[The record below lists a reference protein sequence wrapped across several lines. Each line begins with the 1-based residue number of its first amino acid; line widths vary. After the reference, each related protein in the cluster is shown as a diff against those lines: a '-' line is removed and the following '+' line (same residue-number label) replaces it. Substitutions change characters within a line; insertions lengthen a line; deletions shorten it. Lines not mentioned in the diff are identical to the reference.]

1 MKKICVGLLP
11 LYIKLYDDKVPQMRP
26 RLERF
31 YEKIACALE
40 ARGLEVL
47 RAPFC
52 RLEGEL
58 KAAVE
63 GFEAKGAEALVTLH
77 MAYSPSLE
85 SAAVLKATE
94 LPIVVLDTT
103 ETFAFGKDQDPGEIS
118 YCHGIHGVMDMCSLL
133 IRNGKVFEIA
143 AGHDEKSDVLDRT
156 VGLVKA
162 ACAAKALKGS
172 RVGVFGGDFPGMGD
186 FAVTA
191 EELMDN
197 FGVTLVKPDAEEI
210 RALGARLTGA
220 EIAAEKAL
228 DAEKFD
234 GVEKITPMLYEENL
248 KACLTLRKWV
258 EKEKLDAF
266 SVTFLGITPENGL
279 GSMPFMEACKAME
292 KGIGYAG
299 EGDALTAAFSG
310 ALLKVFPESSF
321 VEIFCPDWENNTLLI
336 SHMGEMNYL
345 LADEKPVMQEAK
357 TNYTPSFMPV
367 VGYARFKAGP
377 AVYMNVCRDEKG
389 FKLVAAKVEMLDC
402 KNDAFTGSMRGWF
415 KPECGDIAKF
425 LEEHSRHGATHHSLL
440 SYGMSLQQAVF
451 FGKVL
456 GLRVEII

>member
-1 MKKICVGLLP
+1 MEKICVGLLP
-11 LYIKLYDDKVPQMRP
+11 LYIKLYDDKVPGMRP
-26 RLERF
+26 RLEKF
-31 YEKIACALE
+31 YDTIAGELEK
-40 ARGLEVL
+40 RGLSVL

-52 RLEGEL
+52 RLEEEF

-63 GFEAKGAEALVTLH
+63 GFEAQGAKALVTLH

-85 SAAVLKATE
+85 SAAVLTGTE

-118 YCHGIHGVMDMCSLL
+118 YCHGIHGVMDMCNLL
-133 IRNGKVFEIA
+133 IRGGKAFEIA
-143 AGHDEKSDVLDRT
+143 AGHYEKSDVLDRT

-191 EELMDN
+191 EELMEN
-197 FGVTLVKPDAEEI
+197 FGVTLVKPDADNI
-210 RALGARLTGA
+210 RALGACLTA
-220 EIAAEKAL
+220 EEIAAEKAVDEAL
-228 DAEKFD
+228 FD
-234 GVEKITPMLYEENL
+234 GMEDVSPVLYEENL

-258 EKEKLDAF
+258 EQEKLDAF

-279 GSMPFMEACKAME
+279 GSMPFIEACKAME

-310 ALLKVFPESSF
+310 ALLKMFPESSF

-345 LADEKPVMQEAK
+345 LADGKPVMKEAK
-357 TNYTPSFMPV
+357 TNYTPSSMPV

-389 FKLVAAKVEMLDC
+389 FKLVATEVEMLDA

-415 KPECGDIAKF
+415 KPACGCIAKF

-440 SYGMSLQQAVF
+440 SYGMSLQQAAF
-451 FGKVL
+451 FGRVL